1 MTASARTTAG
11 DAAQQIERELL
22 RVELSKFSYGA
33 LRAMADMGG
42 PLTQLAQEEIRRRDT
57 LLSEQRDYGTCNA

>member
-1 MTASARTTAG
+1 MTASACTIAG
-11 DAAQQIERELL
+11 DAAQIERELL

-57 LLSEQRDYGTCNA
+57 PLSEQRDYGTCNA